1 MENKIEDK
9 VFNVDTKDTQDNTR
23 GSRILDRF
31 HEKPAVP
38 EPEKTVDN
46 IEYPP
51 ELEGVTYIFNMSI
64 IHLGEVSPVI
74 LGSTLQKA
82 KDYVKR
88 VNQIYNSTLVDDSL
102 ALPYAEEMWI
112 RASETIWV
120 FVMGPK
126 SEYRIL
132 RQILD
137 DDSYLNKQEELL
149 KDADQSGS
157 VIV

>member
-1 MENKIEDK
+1 MENNKDK
-9 VFNVDTKDTQDNTR
+9 ER
-23 GSRILDRF
+23 GSKILDRF
-31 HEKPAVP
+31 HEKPAAP

-64 IHLGEVSPVI
+64 IHMDVVSPVI

-82 KDYVKR
+82 KNYVKR
-88 VNQIYNSTLVDDSL
+88 VNQIYNSTLVDEDL

-112 RASETIWV
+112 RASETMWV

-157 VIV
+157 IIV

>member
-1 MENKIEDK
+1 MENNINKDK
-9 VFNVDTKDTQDNTR
+9 ERDGRV
-23 GSRILDRF
+23 LDRF
-31 HEKPAVP
+31 HEKPATP

-51 ELEGVTYIFNMSI
+51 ELDDVTYVFNMSI
-64 IHLGEVSPVI
+64 IHMGEVSPVI
-74 LGSTLQKA
+74 LCSKLQKA
-82 KDYVKR
+82 KNYVRR

-102 ALPYAEEMWI
+102 ALPYADEMWI
-112 RASETIWV
+112 RASETMWV

-149 KDADQSGS
+149 NNADQSGS